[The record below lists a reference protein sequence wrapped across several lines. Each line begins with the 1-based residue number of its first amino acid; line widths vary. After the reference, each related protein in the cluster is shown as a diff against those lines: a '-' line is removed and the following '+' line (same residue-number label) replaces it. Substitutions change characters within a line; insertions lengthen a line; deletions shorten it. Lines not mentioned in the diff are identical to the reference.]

1 MPTEVTRRSGR
12 YSVRI
17 SLNVSED
24 TSRVLDL
31 LERRTGEPR
40 GVIAREALTHG
51 LVALDRLWRARVPGP
66 GRAENGSPLAL
77 E

>member
-1 MPTEVTRRSGR
+1 MPTIVRRRPGR
-12 YSVRI
+12 FSVRI

-31 LERRTGEPR
+31 IEQRSGEPR
-40 GVIAREALTHG
+40 GVIAREALSHG
-51 LVALDRLWRARVPGP
+51 LVELDKLWRAR
-66 GRAENGSPLAL
+66 RRTARLENGVPLAL